1 MKLSTENFLQF
12 AMNSYENPQC
22 FSLKEFEADLCRF
35 EYINKLFRRY
45 VDQDTL
51 RERLI
56 LNHIIVLYNVFGDNA
71 TKMLLFK
78 IDDEYGDMLLPFL
91 LYLNRIPEQD
101 LGHLDP
107 TIITALR
114 NL

>member
-1 MKLSTENFLQF
+1 MILNTANFLQF
-12 AMNSYENPQC
+12 AMNCYENSQC
-22 FSLKEFEADLCRF
+22 FSIREFESDLCRF
-35 EYINKLFRRY
+35 DYLNKLFKRY
-45 VDQDTL
+45 LEQDIL

-56 LNHIIVLYNVFGDNA
+56 LNHIIILYNVFGDNA

-78 IDDEYGDMLLPFL
+78 IEDRYGAILLPFL

-101 LGHLDP
+101 LGPLDQ
-107 TIITALR
+107 TVITSLR

>member
-1 MKLSTENFLQF
+1 MKLNTENFIQF
-12 AMNSYENPQC
+12 AMNNYENSQC
-22 FSLKEFEADLCRF
+22 FSIREFESDICRF
-35 EYINKLFRRY
+35 EYINKLFKRY
-45 VDQDTL
+45 VEQGTL

-56 LNHIIVLYNVFGDNA
+56 LNHIIVLYNVFGDSV

-78 IDDEYGDMLLPFL
+78 IDESYGNMLMPFL

-107 TIITALR
+107 IVITALR

>member
-22 FSLKEFEADLCRF
+22 FSIKEFESDLCRF
-35 EYINKLFRRY
+35 DYINKLFKRY
-45 VDQDTL
+45 VEQDTL

-78 IDDEYGDMLLPFL
+78 IDDSYGDMLLPFL

-107 TIITALR
+107 IVITALR